1 MATTPTAPAPL
12 SIDFSQPRSTDSFA
26 KPAKPNY
33 GALHA
38 LDTGF
43 VSGQD
48 QNMTSQSLRAVKY
61 WKLKT
66 DAETSASNLDPRS
79 QGPKLHLEGSVRQCL
94 FAARAA

>member
-12 SIDFSQPRSTDSFA
+12 TVDFSRPRSTDSFFQAA
-26 KPAKPNY
+26 KADY

-38 LDTGF
+38 ASVGF
-43 VSGQD
+43 VQGQE
-48 QNMTSQSLRAVKY
+48 QNMTSQTLRATKY

-66 DAETSASNLDPRS
+66 DAVTSASNLDPRS
-79 QGPKLHLEGSVRQCL
+79 QGPELHLKGSVRQCL